1 MDFSLLQCNK
11 TMQDYFNLEMISGSG
26 VNNSVNGDNNS
37 NNINNN
43 SNFNNT
49 GDTNN
54 NNNSNFNN
62 TGYTNNNNNSNFN
75 NTGDTNNNNNSNF
88 SNTGDTN
95 NNIPIII
102 GLSIVG
108 VLFIIAI
115 GIAIWKK
122 NKIAECFKYLN
133 KKTEI
138 KNETN
143 DNVNNDQEV

>member
-1 MDFSLLQCNK
+1 MDVSLLQCNK

-62 TGYTNNNNNSNFN
+62 TG
-75 NTGDTNNNNNSNF
+75 
-88 SNTGDTN
+88 DTN

-108 VLFIIAI
+108 VLFLIAI

-122 NKIAECFKYLN
+122 DKIAECFKYLN
-133 KKTEI
+133 EKTGI
-138 KNETN
+138 KNVTN
-143 DNVNNDQEV
+143 GNVNNDQVV

>member
-37 NNINNN
+37 NNI
-43 SNFNNT
+43 
-49 GDTNN
+49 
-54 NNNSNFNN
+54 
-62 TGYTNNNNNSNFN
+62 NNNSNFN